1 MHARLARALLRPAR
15 LLAAA
20 LALLAAGCWSP
31 PPGIDDTDLSNVA
44 LDDAWVF
51 YREPDVSRDVAE
63 RLVPEVADVRS
74 HVAAL
79 LGVPAPRA
87 ELVVYQA
94 PTPTATDALVLHTQC
109 RFDRAR
115 GAIRFRYPLEDDV
128 LARAQLLGT
137 VGHEVAEASVL
148 SALECLDPH
157 VRWMHDGIADLIEHE
172 VLVERDPA
180 SAATL
185 LARARDFIEERR
197 SRGVEWIDLTR
208 WRALAPFIVRSH
220 LLVGPPNLSLADLP
234 GSRARLAAARG
245 KEGAPTAAIDELDLV
260 LRGCEAAARQPVRPG
275 EAAPEDPEVLDYP
288 FYVASFAVW
297 LEAER
302 RAPGATRRTLA
313 ELAGRCAA
321 GDRVLTRCE
330 VEATLERLGGG
341 PPRVGRVSLEHVA
354 AILDA
359 ELRRLER

>member
-1 MHARLARALLRPAR
+1 MHTRVARALVRSPR

-20 LALLAAGCWSP
+20 LALLVAGCWSP
-31 PPGIDDTDLSNVA
+31 PPGIDDTDLSNVS
-44 LDDAWVF
+44 LDDAWVY
-51 YREPDVSRDVAE
+51 YREPDVSRDAAV

-74 HVAAL
+74 QVATL

-87 ELVVYQA
+87 ELVIYQA

-115 GAIRFRYPLEDDV
+115 GAIRFRYPLEDDA
-128 LARAQLLGT
+128 LSRAQLLGT

-148 SALECLDPH
+148 AALECLDPH
-157 VRWMHDGIADLIEHE
+157 VRWVHDGIADLMEHE
-172 VLVERDPA
+172 VLVARDPA

-185 LARARDFIEERR
+185 LARARDFIEDRR

-220 LLVGPPNLSLADLP
+220 LLVGPPNLSLSDLP
-234 GSRARLAAARG
+234 GSRARVAAARARD
-245 KEGAPTAAIDELDLV
+245 GAPIAALDELDLV
-260 LRGCEAAARQPVRPG
+260 LRGCEASARQPLRPG

-302 RAPGATRRTLA
+302 RAPGTTRRAIA
-313 ELAGRCAA
+313 ELRARCAA
-321 GDRVLTRCE
+321 GDRVLTRSE
-330 VEATLERLGGG
+330 AEATLERIGGA
-341 PPRVGRVSLEHVA
+341 PPRVARVPLERVA
-354 AILDA
+354 AALEV
-359 ELRRLER
+359 ELRRLGR